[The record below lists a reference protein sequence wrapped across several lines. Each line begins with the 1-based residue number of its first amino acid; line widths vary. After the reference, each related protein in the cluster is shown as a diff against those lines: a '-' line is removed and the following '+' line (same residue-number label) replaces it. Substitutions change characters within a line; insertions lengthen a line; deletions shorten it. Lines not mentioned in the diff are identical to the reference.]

1 MGIFDIFKKKKVRVD
16 ILSKFNFKKAPT
28 LLEIYKEYM
37 ELRLKTTSLSRKDV
51 KNNKY
56 EKAAEIRD
64 NYAQNVVAK
73 EIWNIFNPISPT
85 LYNADKDEY
94 IDWEKLF
101 DKNFEQL
108 SVKQR
113 RYLIGLIEGD
123 YIYEL
128 PKEYYNN

>member
-1 MGIFDIFKKKKVRVD
+1 
-16 ILSKFNFKKAPT
+16 
-28 LLEIYKEYM
+28 M

-101 DKNFEQL
+101 DKNFHKKEKTLTKDSSCVISL
-108 SVKQR
+108 SEIPIKGNMVFSVRPVDCFGNKGSPVFSR
-113 RYLIGLIEGD
+113 IKLD
-123 YIYEL
+123 S
-128 PKEYYNN
+128 

>member
-1 MGIFDIFKKKKVRVD
+1 MGIFDIFKKKKVRMD
-16 ILSKFNFKKAPT
+16 IPYKFKFDKVPE
-28 LLEIYKEYM
+28 LLEIYKEYR
-37 ELRLKTTSLSRKDV
+37 ELQLKATSLSRKDV
-51 KNNKY
+51 KNDKY
-56 EKAAEIRD
+56 EKAAEVRD
-64 NYAQNVVAK
+64 TYGQNVVAK

-108 SVKQR
+108 SVKQK

-123 YIYEL
+123 YVYEL